1 MSEATTE
8 REDLYFESGGE
19 RCAAWLYRPDASRW
33 GKGPQPIVI
42 LAHGFAGTR
51 SARLWA
57 YAERFRDAGIAA
69 LVFDYRYFGDSTGEP
84 RQLLSIGRQHE
95 DWRAAIAF
103 ARTLD
108 GIDASRIALWGSS
121 FSGGHVVAIAAEDVR
136 IKAVVSQTPYAD
148 GPSTLQQAGVG
159 NIAKL
164 TAAGLKDVSRAATGR
179 EPYRIPA
186 VGRPGE
192 TAAMT
197 QPDSYDGYHALFE
210 PGEEFRNEFCGRA
223 ALTIGSYRPGAKA
236 PQVLCPLLVITC
248 AGDQVTPPAAAR
260 KMAERAPQGRSIEY
274 GAEWGGHF
282 NIYVGELFEKTIADQ
297 MAFLQENL
305 EVGEAGERADDA
317 TPESAAAA
325 AANAGGLASPGA

>member
-1 MSEATTE
+1 MSDAEATNGSTGAAAP
-8 REDLYFESGGE
+8 REDLTFESGGE
-19 RCAAWLYRPDASRW
+19 RCAAWLYRPDPGAW
-33 GKGPQPIVI
+33 GEGPHPIVV

-51 SARLWA
+51 AARLWA

-69 LVFDYRYFGDSTGEP
+69 LVFDYRYFGDSSGEP

-103 ARTLD
+103 ARTLE
-108 GIDASRIALWGSS
+108 GIDPARVALWGSS

-136 IKAVVSQTPYAD
+136 IKAVIAQTPFAD

-159 NIAKL
+159 NIVKL
-164 TAAGLKDVSRAATGR
+164 TTAGLKDVARAARGR

-192 TAAMT
+192 TAAMN
-197 QPDSYDGYHALFE
+197 QPDSYDGYHGLFE

-223 ALTIGSYRPGAKA
+223 ALVIGSYRPGAKA

-248 AGDQVTPPAAAR
+248 AGDQVTPPGPAR
-260 KMAERAPQGRSIEY
+260 KMAERAPQGRAIEY
-274 GAEWGGHF
+274 GPEWGGHF

-297 MAFLQENL
+297 IAFLREAL
-305 EVGEAGERADDA
+305 GAGAGEAQ
-317 TPESAAAA
+317 PE
-325 AANAGGLASPGA
+325 GLAATIKS